1 MEKLMCY
8 GAIGVAAVLG
18 LLFLV
23 DLVAGIPFGR
33 GPFIAYDIIGLLAG
47 GIIGYLGFNALKDVK

>member
-8 GAIGVAAVLG
+8 GAIGVAVVLA

-23 DLVAGIPFGR
+23 DVVAGFPFGR
-33 GPFIAYDIIGLLAG
+33 GPFIAYDIIGLLAA
-47 GIIGYLGFNALKDVK
+47 GIIGYMGFNALKDVK